1 MIQGDEQAYFNW
13 LKKQIRIP
21 TQRSSDQRLTYNE
34 LFTIMHD
41 REFVW
46 TVPNDDNRIED
57 GFELR
62 AEFCGGADHSLHFG
76 VSFLEV
82 LVGLSRRVAW
92 TAEGVARNW
101 AWQLIV
107 NIGLDKMCDP
117 LTTNKRNRIIDTLD
131 VLIWRQY
138 DRNGKGGFFPL
149 ANPVED
155 QTKVE
160 IWYQMHAFL
169 NEQLYGE

>member
-1 MIQGDEQAYFNW
+1 MALRAGDAYFNW
-13 LKKQIRIP
+13 LKRQIRIP
-21 TQRSSDQRLTYNE
+21 NQRSSGRTFHE
-34 LFTIMHD
+34 LLALMHE

-46 TVPNDDNRIED
+46 TVPNDDNRMED

-62 AEFCGGADHSLHFG
+62 LEFFGGADHEELAMG
-76 VSFLEV
+76 VSVLEV
-82 LVGLSRRVAW
+82 MIGLSRRLAFM
-92 TAEGVARNW
+92 TDGDARNW

-107 NIGLDKMCDP
+107 NLGFDRMHDP
-117 LTTNKRNRIIDTLD
+117 LSINKRNKIIDTLD

-138 DRNGKGGFFPL
+138 ERNGMGGFFPL
-149 ANPVED
+149 AYPVED

-160 IWYQMHAFL
+160 LWYQMHAFL

>member
-1 MIQGDEQAYFNW
+1 MIQGDEQEYFNW

-21 TQRSSDQRLTYNE
+21 PNPRGTERITYNE
-34 LFTIMHD
+34 MFALLYE

-46 TVPNDDNRIED
+46 TVANDENRIED
-57 GFELR
+57 GFALR
-62 AEFCGGADHSLHFG
+62 SEFCGGADHSLQFG
-76 VSFLEV
+76 VSVLEV

-101 AWQLIV
+101 AWQLLV
-107 NIGLDKMCDP
+107 NLGLDKMHDP
-117 LTTNKRNRIIDTLD
+117 VGTNKRNRIIDILD

-138 DRNGKGGFFPL
+138 NRNGKGGFFPL